1 MTNHKDMALINID
14 YNKCNLSYSC
24 VRICPVN
31 AIKVEAHQEYPEVMH
46 NACIGCGHCI
56 KVCSPAAISYK
67 SSKEEAKALLS
78 SGNKVAAICG
88 PSISGEFND
97 ITDYRKFVEMIRAMG
112 FDFVL
117 EASFGVDLVARKY
130 KELFSAFKGKH
141 YITANCPAVV
151 AFIEKFHPELT
162 DNLAPL
168 VSPMIAIAKVVR
180 KKYGQDVKVVYIG
193 PCIETKLEG
202 KKQKDD
208 GRIDSI
214 LTFVELREL
223 FDEFNITEKKVEF
236 SDFDPPIGYKGS
248 LYPISTGILECA
260 GIDQHLLTGNVIT
273 AEGRNNM
280 IEAVRQF
287 EKHIDVI
294 KKHFNLF
301 YNEGCIM
308 GPGTSRGGE
317 KYQRHALVVDY
328 AKRRMLNHG
337 TVEWEKDME
346 EYGSLDLSR
355 TFRKDDQRLPYPD
368 EEKIQEILQVIG
380 KEYNVDEVGCGSCGY
395 NSCRDFAVAVARGL
409 AKTEMCLTFTLRN
422 RHEYIKTLRETNQKL
437 DETQEALRKSEKNAR
452 RDQQLAREAFET
464 TRTML
469 EKLPSSV
476 VLVDQD
482 MKVIQANKSF
492 INILDDEIR
501 MIEDIIPGLEGADL
515 KTLLPYNF
523 HNLFSYV
530 LSHDDNIINRDVHFN
545 DILYNVSIFTIRKK
559 KVVGAV
565 IRDLY
570 VPEVRKEEVIKRVTD
585 VIDKNLELVQKIGFL
600 LGEGAS
606 ETEAMLNSIIESY
619 KMPEKPVKDGK

>member
-1 MTNHKDMALINID
+1 MALINID
-14 YNKCNLSYSC
+14 NNKCNLSYSC

-31 AIKVEAHQEYPEVMH
+31 AIKVEAHEDYPRVMH
-46 NACIGCGHCI
+46 NACIGCGHCF
-56 KVCSPAAISYK
+56 KVCSPGAISYK
-67 SSKEEAKALLS
+67 SSKEETRALLGS
-78 SGNKVAAICG
+78 NDKVAAICG

-97 ITDYRKFVEMIRAMG
+97 ITDYRKFIEMIRALG
-112 FDFVL
+112 FDYVL
-117 EASFGVDLVARKY
+117 EASFGVDLVARRY

-151 AFIEKFHPELT
+151 SLIEKFHPELT
-162 DNLAPL
+162 DNLAPI
-168 VSPMIAIAKVVR
+168 VSPMIATAKVVR

-193 PCIETKLEG
+193 PCIAGKKEG
-202 KKQKDD
+202 KNQKDD
-208 GRIDSI
+208 GHIDSI

-223 FDEFNITEKKVEF
+223 FDEFNITEKKVEY
-236 SDFDPPIGYKGS
+236 SDFDHPIGYKGS
-248 LYPISTGILECA
+248 LYPISTGILETA
-260 GIDQHLLTGNVIT
+260 GIDQHLLTGKVIT
-273 AEGRNNM
+273 AEGRNNTLD
-280 IEAVRQF
+280 AVRQF
-287 EKHIDVI
+287 EKHIVVI

-317 KYQRHALVVDY
+317 KYHRHALVVDY
-328 AKRRMLNHG
+328 AKRRLSRASLS
-337 TVEWEKDME
+337 EWEKEME
-346 EYGSLDLSR
+346 EFSDLDLSR
-355 TFRKDDQRLPYPD
+355 KFKRDDQRIPYPD
-368 EEKIQEILQVIG
+368 EDKIQEILQIIG
-380 KEYNVDEVGCGSCGY
+380 KEYNIDETGCGSCGY
-395 NSCRDFAVAVARGL
+395 ASCRDFAVAVARGI
-409 AKTEMCLTFTLRN
+409 AKTEMCLTFTLKN

-437 DETQEALRKSEKNAR
+437 AETQDALKKSEKNAR
-452 RDQQLAREAFET
+452 RDQQLARESFET

-476 VLVDQD
+476 VLVDHE
-482 MKVIQANKSF
+482 MKIIQANKSF
-492 INILDDEIR
+492 INILDDEVR
-501 MIEDIIPGLEGADL
+501 MIEDVIPGLEGADM

-530 LSHDDNIINRDVHFN
+530 LSHDDNIVNRDVHFN
-545 DILYNVSIFTIRKK
+545 DILYNVSIFTIRKNR
-559 KVVGAV
+559 VVGAV

-619 KMPEKPVKDGK
+619 KMPEKPDKDGK

>member
-1 MTNHKDMALINID
+1 MALINID
-14 YNKCNLSYSC
+14 NSKCNLSYSC

-31 AIKVEAHQEYPEVMH
+31 AIKVEAHQEYPEIMH

-56 KVCSPAAISYK
+56 KVCSPGAISYK
-67 SSKEEAKALLS
+67 DSREETKKLLS

-97 ITDYRKFVEMIRAMG
+97 IKDYRKFVEMIRAMG
-112 FDFVL
+112 FDYVL

-130 KELFSAFKGKH
+130 KELFAAFKGKH

-162 DNLAPL
+162 ENLAPI
-168 VSPMIAIAKVVR
+168 VSPMIATAKVVR

-193 PCIETKLEG
+193 PCVENKIEG

-208 GRIDSI
+208 GRIDSV
-214 LTFVELREL
+214 LTFIELREL
-223 FDEFNITEKKVEF
+223 FAEFNITEKKVEY

-260 GIDQHLLTGNVIT
+260 DIDQHLLTGKVIT

-328 AKRRMLNHG
+328 SKRRLAG
-337 TVEWEKDME
+337 TDMKIWEAEMKDFD
-346 EYGSLDLSR
+346 SLDLSKE
-355 TFRKDDQRLPYPD
+355 FRKDDQRLPYPD
-368 EEKIQEILQVIG
+368 EDKIQEILQVIG
-380 KEYNVDEVGCGSCGY
+380 KENNVYEIGCGSCGY
-395 NSCRDFAVAVARGL
+395 TSCRDFAVAVARGL
-409 AKTEMCLTFTLRN
+409 AKTEMCLTFTLKN
-422 RHEYIKTLRETNQKL
+422 RHEYIKTLRDTNLKL
-437 DETQEALRKSEKNAR
+437 AETQAALKKSEKNAR
-452 RDQQLAREAFET
+452 RDQQLARESFET

-476 VLVDQD
+476 VLVDHE
-482 MKVIQANKSF
+482 MKIIQANKSF
-492 INILDDEIR
+492 INILDEEVR

-515 KTLLPYNF
+515 KTLLPFNF

-545 DILYNVSIFTIRKK
+545 EILYNVSIFTIRKN

-585 VIDKNLELVQKIGFL
+585 VIDKNLEIVQKIGFL

-606 ETEAMLNSIIESY
+606 ETEAMLNSIVESY
-619 KMPEKPVKDGK
+619 KMPEKPGEDGK